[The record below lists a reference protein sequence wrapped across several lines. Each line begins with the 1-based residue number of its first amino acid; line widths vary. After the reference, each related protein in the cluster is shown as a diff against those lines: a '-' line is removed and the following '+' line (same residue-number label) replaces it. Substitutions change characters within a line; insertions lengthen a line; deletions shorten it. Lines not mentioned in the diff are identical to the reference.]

1 MEADSRASSQ
11 SWNNEA
17 PLVAMASLSVGAY
30 LHSDNNLQAMLQ
42 SAMDPS
48 PDYYVLS
55 YAPPPLKDHEYHKLK
70 VRMVNKQYHSESRE
84 GYSAQ

>member
-1 MEADSRASSQ
+1 MEAESRASSQ
-11 SWNNEA
+11 SWSNEG
-17 PLVAMASLSVGAY
+17 PLAEMALLSVGAY
-30 LHSDNNLQAMLQ
+30 LHNDNNLQAMLQ

-55 YAPPPLKDHEYHKLK
+55 YAPPPLKGHEYHRLK
-70 VRMVNKQYHSESRE
+70 VRMANKDYRAEYRE

>member
-1 MEADSRASSQ
+1 MEAESRARSQ
-11 SWNNEA
+11 TWSNEG
-17 PLVAMASLSVGAY
+17 PLAAMALLSVGAY
-30 LHSDNNLQAMLQ
+30 LHNDNNLQSMLQ

-70 VRMVNKQYHSESRE
+70 VRMVNKDYRAEHRE